1 MHFDFGYS
9 EEDKLGKP
17 YDFKLF
23 KRLYP
28 FFRPYRLLLLIS
40 ILFVIIITFLSLS
53 IPYVTRIA
61 IDRYILPV
69 DASVKAKEY
78 KAGGADASGVKIR
91 KLRINITDS
100 KINAIISKYKDLFEI
115 EGSFAVIHFDDLSKL
130 EKEDISLLRRYD
142 IIGVSLVT
150 ALFLVIIFTD
160 FVLSFLQN
168 MLMEFAGQR
177 IMHDLRVSLFV
188 HIQNLPIS
196 FFNENPVGR
205 LVTRVTNDVQNM
217 HELFTSVITF
227 VFKDLFLLTGIAVL
241 VFIMDW
247 KLALVSFT
255 VLPFVIFASINF
267 SRKSRDIFRI
277 LRTKLAEI
285 NTNLT
290 ETIGGI
296 KVIQLFL
303 QEKENYHN
311 FKRLNHENYLAGMKQ
326 IRILA
331 VFMPLIEVLGVV
343 SVATVIFYGG
353 GSVLTESI
361 SIGSLVAFIS
371 YVKMF
376 FRPIRDIA
384 EKYNIMQNA
393 MASAERIFLILDT
406 GKNEKISKA
415 AAEIPLQNGNFRQY
429 GSDFRGKITS
439 IVFDRVSFGYDTG
452 KSILKDISFAV
463 SAGETVAVVGPTGA
477 GKTTLIN
484 LIVRFYDPVSGHIF
498 INGIDIEK
506 IEVGALRSKIA
517 LVTQDSFLFSGSVRE
532 NIFSKQD
539 LSEREIEY
547 ILRASNCKS
556 FIDKLPDGVDSVLT
570 EGGGS
575 LSSGERQLISIA
587 RAFGRNPDLILLDEA
602 TSYIDSETEQKIQEA
617 LFKLM
622 KDRTSIVVAHRLA
635 AVRNADR
642 IIVINHGR
650 IIETGT
656 HNELIKEKGPYF
668 RLTQLQD

>member
-150 ALFLVIIFTD
+150 ALFLV
-160 FVLSFLQN
+160 FLQN

-196 FFNENPVGR
+196 FFSENPVGR

-217 HELFTSVITF
+217 HELFTSVIT
-227 VFKDLFLLTGIAVL
+227 
-241 VFIMDW
+241 IMDW

-343 SVATVIFYGG
+343 SVAVVIFVIFYGG
-353 GSVLTESI
+353 GSVLTE
-361 SIGSLVAFIS
+361 
-371 YVKMF
+371 
-376 FRPIRDIA
+376 R
-384 EKYNIMQNA
+384 NA

-622 KDRTSIVVAHRLA
+622 KDRTSIVVSEAEKKTELTRCTAQSGAINQKPHRMC
-635 AVRNADR
+635 
-642 IIVINHGR
+642 
-650 IIETGT
+650 
-656 HNELIKEKGPYF
+656 
-668 RLTQLQD
+668 